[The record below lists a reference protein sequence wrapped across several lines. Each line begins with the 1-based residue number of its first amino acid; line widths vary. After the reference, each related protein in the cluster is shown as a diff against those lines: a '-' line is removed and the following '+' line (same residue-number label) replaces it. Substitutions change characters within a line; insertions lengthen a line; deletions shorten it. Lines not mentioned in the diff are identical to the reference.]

1 MGYYTCSLKEVH
13 MDFSSSDLVPSQ
25 GKWTGLLGCSSPNH
39 SWMTVKNS
47 VWCSFLP
54 PKKEKKEKKK
64 KFQIFKKKIE
74 KYFPTKKF
82 K

>member
-1 MGYYTCSLKEVH
+1 
-13 MDFSSSDLVPSQ
+13 
-25 GKWTGLLGCSSPNH
+25 
-39 SWMTVKNS
+39 MTVKNS